1 MCRRVAEVHGGTFA
15 ADKTAN
21 LVARLR
27 HNVIRAGL
35 RRINLAYSRISLQ
48 DVAAKLGAAP
58 RSGKRRPYKGLFYT
72 SSVWP
77 VTRRVYLEPLQSEPT
92 LDATRRDAKL
102 GACSTLVTSTL
113 H

>member
-1 MCRRVAEVHGGTFA
+1 MVSNALRLCRRVAEAHGGTFA

-48 DVAAKLGAAP
+48 DVATKLGA
-58 RSGKRRPYKGLFYT
+58 R
-72 SSVWP
+72 
-77 VTRRVYLEPLQSEPT
+77 
-92 LDATRRDAKL
+92 
-102 GACSTLVTSTL
+102 CSKCHKHPAQNICTLVSQP
-113 H
+113 